1 MSSGK
6 NQILNNCS
14 EKDVFMLRHCSGYD
28 ADCFLMEP
36 SISNE
41 ELVQLE
47 FRNSTSTMIHND
59 NQVCVC

>member
-28 ADCFLMEP
+28 ADCFLMES

-41 ELVQLE
+41 ELVQLVSE
-47 FRNSTSTMIHND
+47 QYEHYDS
-59 NQVCVC
+59 

>member
-14 EKDVFMLRHCSGYD
+14 EKDVFMLRQCSGYD
-28 ADCFLMEP
+28 ADCFLTES

-41 ELVQLE
+41 ELVQLVSE
-47 FRNSTSTMIHND
+47 QYEHYDS
-59 NQVCVC
+59 

>member
-1 MSSGK
+1 
-6 NQILNNCS
+6 
-14 EKDVFMLRHCSGYD
+14 MLRHCSDYD
-28 ADCFLMEP
+28 ADCFLMES

-47 FRNSTSTMIHND
+47 FRNSTSAMIHND

>member
-28 ADCFLMEP
+28 ADCFRMES
-36 SISNE
+36 SILSE
-41 ELVQLE
+41 ELVQ
-47 FRNSTSTMIHND
+47 FRNSMSAMIHND
-59 NQVCVC
+59 N

>member
-1 MSSGK
+1 
-6 NQILNNCS
+6 
-14 EKDVFMLRHCSGYD
+14 MLGHCSGYD

-47 FRNSTSTMIHND
+47 FRNSTSAMIHND
-59 NQVCVC
+59 NQVCVLKMMRLNPMFEGIH